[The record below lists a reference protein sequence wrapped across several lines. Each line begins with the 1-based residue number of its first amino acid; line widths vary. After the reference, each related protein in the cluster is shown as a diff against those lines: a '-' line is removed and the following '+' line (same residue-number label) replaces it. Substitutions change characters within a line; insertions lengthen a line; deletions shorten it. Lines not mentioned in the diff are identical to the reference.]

1 MREFL
6 MVLLTAAVV
15 TYLATPLVRRLA
27 LATGALTA
35 VRDRDVHTVPI
46 PRLGG
51 VAMLVGFAAAVAL
64 GEQLPYLGQL
74 FDSSPQLW
82 GVLLAATIITVLGAL
97 DDIRELDWMTKLAG
111 QVIAGGVMAFFG
123 VQLLSLPIGGVTV
136 LPEPVMVTLTILVVV
151 VSTNAVNFID
161 GLDGLAAGVVLIAAA
176 AFFGWSYL
184 VSTNF
189 DPPNVFSM
197 ATFISAALIGVCA
210 GFLPHNFHPARLFMG
225 DAGALLLGLLLAA
238 ATISMTGSVDPSSS
252 LATASAAAAILL
264 PIAIPLAIMALPFID
279 MVLAVFRR
287 TRAGQ
292 LPWKPDRGHLHHRM
306 LDIGHSHRRAVVLL
320 YLWAGLV
327 AVGAVSFAY
336 LDPWLSVV
344 GILLLLV
351 VATALTRRPWSGG
364 GSGGGGADGAGRR
377 GHGGGSRPPAV
388 SSDTPGL

>member
-1 MREFL
+1 

-27 LATGALTA
+27 IAVGAITA

-51 VAMLVGFAAAVAL
+51 VAMLAGFAAAVLL
-64 GEQLPYLGQL
+64 GSQLPYLGQL
-74 FDSSPQLW
+74 FDTSPQLY
-82 GVLLAATIITVLGAL
+82 GVLGAAAIITL
-97 DDIRELDWMTKLAG
+97 LGAVDDVRDLDWMTKLAG
-111 QVIAGGVMAFFG
+111 QVIAGGVMAYFG

-161 GLDGLAAGVVLIAAA
+161 GLDGLAAGVVLISAS

-238 ATISMTGSVDPSSS
+238 ATISMTGSVDPNSS
-252 LATASAAAAILL
+252 LASASAAAAILL
-264 PIAIPLAIMALPFID
+264 PLAIPVAIMALPFLDIL
-279 MVLAVFRR
+279 LAVFRR

-292 LPWKPDRGHLHHRM
+292 LPWKPDRGHLHHRL

-320 YLWAGLV
+320 YLWSALIALGV
-327 AVGAVSFAY
+327 VSFAY
-336 LDPWLSVV
+336 LPAWASAAGMV
-344 GILLLLV
+344 LLLA
-351 VATALTRRPWSGG
+351 VAIVLTRRPW
-364 GSGGGGADGAGRR
+364 GSTAA
-377 GHGGGSRPPAV
+377 SPPAV
-388 SSDTPGL
+388 SPHRPPL

>member
-27 LATGALTA
+27 LVVGAITP
-35 VRDRDVHTVPI
+35 VRDRDVHATPV

-51 VAMLVGFAAAVAL
+51 VAMLVGFAAAVVL
-64 GEQLPYLGQL
+64 GSQLPYHGQL
-74 FDSSPQLW
+74 FDSSPQLY
-82 GVLLAATIITVLGAL
+82 GVLAAAALITLLGAL
-97 DDIRELDWMTKLAG
+97 DDVRDLDWATKLAG
-111 QVIAGGVMAFFG
+111 QVVAGAVMAFFG
-123 VQLLSLPIGGVTV
+123 VQLLSLPIAGVTV
-136 LPEPVMVTLTILVVV
+136 LPEPVMVTLTVLVVV

-161 GLDGLAAGVVLIAAA
+161 GLDGLAAGVVLIAAS

-189 DPPNVFSM
+189 DPPNVFST
-197 ATFISAALIGVCA
+197 ATFISAALMGVCL

-252 LATASAAAAILL
+252 VATASAVTAILL
-264 PIAIPLAIMALPFID
+264 PLLIPVAIMALPFLDI
-279 MVLAVFRR
+279 VLAVLRR

-292 LPWKPDRGHLHHRM
+292 LPWKPDRGHLHHRL
-306 LDIGHSHRRAVVLL
+306 LDIGHSHRRAVVVL
-320 YLWAGLV
+320 YLWSGLI

-336 LDPWLSVV
+336 LPVWVSVL
-344 GILLLLV
+344 GILLLLGL
-351 VATALTRRPWSGG
+351 AIGLTRRPEGVP
-364 GSGGGGADGAGRR
+364 
-377 GHGGGSRPPAV
+377 SRAA
-388 SSDTPGL
+388 

>member
-15 TYLATPLVRRLA
+15 TFLATPLVRRLA
-27 LATGALTA
+27 LATGAITA

-82 GVLLAATIITVLGAL
+82 GVLLAAVIITALGAI
-97 DDIRELDWMTKLAG
+97 DDVRELDWMTKLAG

-123 VQLLSLPIGGVTV
+123 VQLLSLPIAGVTV
-136 LPEPVMVTLTILVVV
+136 LPEPVMVMLTILVVV
-151 VSTNAVNFID
+151 ISTNAVNFID
-161 GLDGLAAGVVLIAAA
+161 GLDGLAAGVVLIAAS

-252 LATASAAAAILL
+252 LASASAAAAILL
-264 PIAIPLAIMALPFID
+264 PIAIPLAIMGLPFID

-292 LPWKPDRGHLHHRM
+292 LPWKPDRGHLHHRL

-320 YLWAGLV
+320 YLWSALI

-336 LDPWLSVV
+336 VDVWVSVV

-351 VATALTRRPWSGG
+351 VATVLTRRPWH
-364 GSGGGGADGAGRR
+364 GSHGVNGRPDAT
-377 GHGGGSRPPAV
+377 PPAV
-388 SSDTPGL
+388 SSDSTTL

>member
-27 LATGALTA
+27 LVVGAITA

-51 VAMLVGFAAAVAL
+51 VAMLVGFAAAVLL
-64 GEQLPYLGQL
+64 GSQLPYLGQL
-74 FDSSPQLW
+74 FDTSPQLY
-82 GVLLAATIITVLGAL
+82 GVLVAAAIITLLGAV
-97 DDIRELDWMTKLAG
+97 DDVRELDWMTKLAG

-151 VSTNAVNFID
+151 VSTNAVNVID
-161 GLDGLAAGVVLIAAA
+161 GLDGLAAGVVLISAS

-238 ATISMTGSVDPSSS
+238 ATISMTGSVDPNSS
-252 LATASAAAAILL
+252 LASASAAAAILL
-264 PIAIPLAIMALPFID
+264 PLAIPVAIMALPFLDIL
-279 MVLAVFRR
+279 LAVFRR

-292 LPWKPDRGHLHHRM
+292 LPWKPDRGHLHHRL

-320 YLWAGLV
+320 YLWSALV
-327 AVGAVSFAY
+327 AIGAVSFAY
-336 LDPWLSVV
+336 LPAWASVV
-344 GILLLLV
+344 GILFLLV
-351 VATALTRRPWSGG
+351 VAILLTRRPW
-364 GSGGGGADGAGRR
+364 GAGSDPR
-377 GHGGGSRPPAV
+377 PAV
-388 SSDTPGL
+388 SSHGPTL

>member
-97 DDIRELDWMTKLAG
+97 DDVRELDWMTKLAG

-151 VSTNAVNFID
+151 ISTNAVNFID

-252 LATASAAAAILL
+252 LASASAAAAILL
-264 PIAIPLAIMALPFID
+264 PIAMPLAIMGLPFVD
-279 MVLAVFRR
+279 MLLAVLRR

-320 YLWAGLV
+320 YLWAGLI

-336 LDPWLSVV
+336 LPPWVSAL
-344 GILLLLV
+344 GILLLVV
-351 VATALTRRPWSGG
+351 VATVLTRRPWNGTGPSAGG
-364 GSGGGGADGAGRR
+364 KVP
-377 GHGGGSRPPAV
+377 PPAV
-388 SSDTPGL
+388 SSDAQGL

>member
-27 LATGALTA
+27 LVVGAITA

-51 VAMLVGFAAAVAL
+51 VAMLVGFAAAVLL
-64 GEQLPYLGQL
+64 GSQLPYLGQL
-74 FDSSPQLW
+74 FDTSPQLY
-82 GVLLAATIITVLGAL
+82 GVLVAAAIITLLGAV
-97 DDIRELDWMTKLAG
+97 DDVRELDWMTKLAG

-151 VSTNAVNFID
+151 VSTNAVNVID
-161 GLDGLAAGVVLIAAA
+161 GLDGLAAGVVLISAS

-238 ATISMTGSVDPSSS
+238 ATISMTGSVDPNSS
-252 LATASAAAAILL
+252 LASASAAAAILL
-264 PIAIPLAIMALPFID
+264 PLAIPVAIMALPFLDIL
-279 MVLAVFRR
+279 LAVFRR

-292 LPWKPDRGHLHHRM
+292 LPWKPDRGHLHHRL

-320 YLWAGLV
+320 YLWSALV

-336 LDPWLSVV
+336 LPAWASVV
-344 GILLLLV
+344 GILFLLV
-351 VATALTRRPWSGG
+351 VAILLTRRPWGT
-364 GSGGGGADGAGRR
+364 APR
-377 GHGGGSRPPAV
+377 PAV
-388 SSDTPGL
+388 SSHGPTL

>member
-6 MVLLTAAVV
+6 IVLLTAAIV

-82 GVLLAATIITVLGAL
+82 GVLLAATIITLLGAL
-97 DDIRELDWMTKLAG
+97 DDVRELDWMTKLAG

-151 VSTNAVNFID
+151 ISTNAVNFID
-161 GLDGLAAGVVLIAAA
+161 GLDGLAAGVVLIAAS
-176 AFFGWSYL
+176 AFFAWSYL

-252 LATASAAAAILL
+252 LASASAAAAILL
-264 PIAIPLAIMALPFID
+264 PIAIPLAIMGLPFLD
-279 MVLAVFRR
+279 MLLAVLRR

-320 YLWAGLV
+320 YLWAGLI

-336 LDPWLSVV
+336 LPPWVSAV
-344 GILLLLV
+344 GILLLV
-351 VATALTRRPWSGG
+351 VLATVLTTRPWRGRVQ
-364 GSGGGGADGAGRR
+364 GRR
-377 GHGGGSRPPAV
+377 PAV
-388 SSDTPGL
+388 SPGAGGL